1 MEKSQLK
8 IKLKIVKVV
17 TGLEIIQPQ
26 FLIGQHFI
34 VFDKRKLKK
43 SRKPLPFSPPTPP
56 NVKMTFQGTN
66 RFLIL
71 TMVHVVIFRHWSHVR
86 LFHLYISVL
95 A

>member
-17 TGLEIIQPQ
+17 TDLEMIQPQ
-26 FLIGQHFI
+26 FLTGQHFL

-43 SRKPLPFSPPTPP
+43 KSETPSLLPPPPPPKRENDVSRYKSIFDSY
-56 NVKMTFQGTN
+56 
-66 RFLIL
+66 
-71 TMVHVVIFRHWSHVR
+71 HVVIFRHWLYVR